1 MVALTDIPY
10 KFAGP
15 WAQDAASG
23 YVTAVITP
31 TSASPAAS
39 QQLGFP
45 PATATDIGAG
55 GTPPNIADFNG
66 LGLYITGWLLWMQ
79 AGGPIQYDG
88 AFSTE
93 VTGYPKAALLAST
106 TLPGNYWVSNFDN
119 NVTNP
124 DAGPSANW
132 RSLFANMFGIKT
144 EYTSPTRDLG
154 VVYTNT
160 TGNPM
165 KISVIGTAT
174 GPFPNFVIL
183 IDGSE
188 TIAQGITDGGDACTV
203 GEIVPAGSTYEVTS
217 NPGSGSAAVT
227 LVKFTEFTQKT

>member
-1 MVALTDIPY
+1 MLLSSVPY
-10 KFAGP
+10 KFATP
-15 WAQDAASG
+15 WAADAAFG
-23 YVTAVITP
+23 YVTVPITP
-31 TSASPAAS
+31 TAASPAAS

-45 PATATDIGAG
+45 PATATPIGAG
-55 GTPPNIADFNG
+55 GTPPDIADFNG
-66 LGLYITGWLLWMQ
+66 FGYYLSIWAQWVQ
-79 AGGPIQYDG
+79 AGGGIQYDS
-88 AFSTE
+88 AF
-93 VTGYPKAALLAST
+93 VTAIGGYPKTALLAATSI
-106 TLPGNYWVSNFDN
+106 PGNYWVSVVDDN
-119 NVTNP
+119 TVNP
-124 DAGPSANW
+124 DAGPSADW
-132 RSLFANMFGIKT
+132 QSLFANLFGTKT
-144 EYTSPTRDLG
+144 EYTSPARDLG

-160 TGNPM
+160 TRNPM

-188 TIAQGITDGGDACTV
+188 TVAQGITDGGDACTV